1 MPGDAARPTVCSF
14 GNLADGAV
22 RTMTIEVHILPD
34 FVGALHNDT
43 RVSSSTLDDDLSDN
57 LDTIVTEVSASADL
71 SITKSDSPDPVL
83 AGDELTYTLNVTN
96 GGPSTAEDVSITDE
110 LPDDVTFVEGVD
122 GNGATVCALLQ
133 PGEVVCELGDLDPG
147 ESVTVYI
154 TVVVDASVP
163 DGTVLVNRATVTSST
178 PDPNPANN
186 TDTESTN
193 VDTAA
198 DIWLDKTATQ
208 RSGNP
213 APVVV
218 YDLIVHNDA
227 GCESD
232 AQSTPTPNCGTGGPS
247 DAKDIVVTD
256 ILPLTNKKMTVQF
269 VSPQC
274 VYTKATH
281 TVGCTAAT
289 LPAGATVR
297 FVIEAQVQGSVGT
310 ILNQASVTSTTPDP
324 DLEQRQY
331 RVPRHEGR
339 DRQGQAL
346 TSALAW
352 ARFGGPG
359 RLLLRH
365 QSEGAPLREKGA
377 PSACPPVDVRG
388 ARRRWSA
395 DPGRHRR
402 PARPPRRSAG
412 VRAHRFVVAAATNQG
427 RT

>member
-1 MPGDAARPTVCSF
+1 M
-14 GNLADGAV
+14 
-22 RTMTIEVHILPD
+22 
-34 FVGALHNDT
+34 
-43 RVSSSTLDDDLSDN
+43 SSSTLDDDLSDN
-57 LDTIVTEVSASADL
+57 LDTIVTAVTASADL

-83 AGDELTYTLNVTN
+83 AGDELTYTLTVTN

-133 PGEVVCELGDLDPG
+133 PGEVVCELGDLGPG

-154 TVVVDASVP
+154 TVLVDASVP
-163 DGTVLVNRATVTSST
+163 DGTVLVNTATVTSST

-198 DIWLDKTATQ
+198 DIWLDKTATS

-218 YDLIVHNDA
+218 YDLFVHNDT

-247 DAKDIVVTD
+247 DATNIVVTD
-256 ILPLTNKKMTVQF
+256 VLPLTNKKLIVQF

-274 VYTKATH
+274 TYTKATH
-281 TVGCTAAT
+281 TVSCTAT
-289 LPAGATVR
+289 NLPAGATVR

-324 DLEQRQY
+324 DLTNNANAASIVVKGGTGKASPDILAGLGPLR
-331 RVPRHEGR
+331 RPRPVP
-339 DRQGQAL
+339 
-346 TSALAW
+346 TSALASDDPPTVTGDGILTAGYRCTPDHGLSTWPSWSRSRTNTCSKW
-352 ARFGGPG
+352 AVSG
-359 RLLLRH
+359 RLR
-365 QSEGAPLREKGA
+365 S
-377 PSACPPVDVRG
+377 CPRISSSC
-388 ARRRWSA
+388 AE
-395 DPGRHRR
+395 
-402 PARPPRRSAG
+402 
-412 VRAHRFVVAAATNQG
+412 RANTI
-427 RT
+427 